1 MSFNV
6 IAASRKI
13 SEQYNR
19 YLKTIFDI
27 SDAEY
32 KKLFEEQFETAEPF
46 SKGPYLDVID
56 SFVKGRSIPEMIESG
71 ILSKDFRRLEDIY
84 KKTLYLHQE
93 YAIKKILDGKNVVV
107 STGTGSGSKARTDS
121 ERAAAD
127 SRISS
132 PSGPIQTRSSGNPR
146 SHPIAARRPAAAG
159 SCRLTTA

>member
-107 STGTGSGSKARTDS
+107 STGTGSGKTECFLIPILDHLMR
-121 ERAAAD
+121 EREKEGGKISPGVRAPRRGRGGAA
-127 SRISS
+127 
-132 PSGPIQTRSSGNPR
+132 SGGVHTPR
-146 SHPIAARRPAAAG
+146 
-159 SCRLTTA
+159 